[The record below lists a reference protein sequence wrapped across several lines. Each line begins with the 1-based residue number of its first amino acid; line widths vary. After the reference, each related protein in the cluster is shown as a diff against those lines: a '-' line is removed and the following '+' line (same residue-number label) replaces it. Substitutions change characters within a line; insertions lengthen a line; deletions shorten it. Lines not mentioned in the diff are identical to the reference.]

1 MSNSI
6 KGFNVNGEFRRY
18 DYEALDNKPRQGDF
32 LITVTEDNSG
42 NFTGDKTYQEIYN
55 AVVGGESVSLTYV
68 NSVGLRFTTST
79 VMQGNGSFDFFFY
92 VSEFGDINHLQITTD
107 NEWDLWVVD
116 DSTDYENLS
125 NKPQIDGTA
134 LSGNKTAAQ
143 LGLIG
148 QSTLLQT
155 TGNSTTNTMSQ
166 RAITQAISGGGAV
179 EFVATYGVTTS
190 AEIEAAYQAG
200 KIIKCVRDTNGKHYE
215 YALSCRQSAT
225 LHDFGCVLLGS
236 STQSIITVY
245 CDNDT
250 WHGSSINV
258 APVASPAFSGTP
270 TAPTAAA
277 GTNTTQIATTAFV
290 QTAVGGRVA
299 SDQGI
304 ANAGKF
310 LVVGNDGIVAP
321 VTMQTW
327 SGGSY

>member
-116 DSTDYENLS
+116 DSTDYEHLS

-166 RAITQAISGGGAV
+166 RAITQAINAGGG
-179 EFVATYGVTTS
+179 GTTDY
-190 AEIEAAYQAG
+190 EA
-200 KIIKCVRDTNGKHYE
+200 
-215 YALSCRQSAT
+215 L
-225 LHDFGCVLLGS
+225 
-236 STQSIITVY
+236 
-245 CDNDT
+245 DNLP
-250 WHGSSINV
+250 SINNV
-258 APVASPAFSGTP
+258 ELTGNKTLSQIGAAALASPAFSGTP
-270 TAPTAAA
+270 TAPTASA

-299 SDQGI
+299 SNQGT